1 MLHVCSAFSGDT
13 IAVVNFEEVEGK
25 STEALKEHLAP
36 IIGVSKFQQ
45 RLTLDNNDIPSCDVS
60 LINQKVQ
67 LVVLQFGEP
76 DAKSERKMIAAC
88 IRDDVQT
95 LQAFLEEPRDPNLTI
110 NFTKDFKGLCL
121 IHIATRYGCGQCV
134 RLLLEA
140 SADQDSQEAHKSQ
153 TPLHIAA
160 QLGHVE
166 VVRILI
172 EAGSGMDRPGQ
183 ESKKPEDQKEFYEC
197 EKHVKAR
204 ARREEEAKKGRKE
217 ERKKGRKEER
227 KKGRKEERKK
237 GRKEERKKGRKEGR
251 KEARKE
257 GRKKLESEETK
268 KRRSVEMKK
277 GRTAERKKEGTKK
290 LESEETK
297 KRRNEEMRKR

>member
-67 LVVLQFGEP
+67 LVVLQFREP

-166 VVRILI
+166 VVRILT

-183 ESKKPEDQKEFYEC
+183 ESKKTEDQKEFMSMN
-197 EKHVKAR
+197 VKNISKQEQEGR
-204 ARREEEAKKGRKE
+204 KKRRKE

-227 KKGRKEERKK
+227 K
-237 GRKEERKKGRKEGR
+237 
-251 KEARKE
+251 
-257 GRKKLESEETK
+257 
-268 KRRSVEMKK
+268 
-277 GRTAERKKEGTKK
+277 
-290 LESEETK
+290 
-297 KRRNEEMRKR
+297 